1 MNDSERSN
9 FQLISHDSTKAC
21 CHDSGL
27 HPNPL
32 SLQAIHVSQNLRQQW
47 LQEAS
52 PHHTETTH
60 APHMLYKLHQ
70 IVHSNHNTC
79 INIHTARTSLT
90 HCFLFASVWTQNLHN
105 QELPRGSKRS
115 MASLSTRTRCVSRR
129 LRSKARCTCGWPGC
143 NEEWLSCR
151 T

>member
-27 HPNPL
+27 HPIFL
-32 SLQAIHVSQNLRQQW
+32 
-47 LQEAS
+47 ES
-52 PHHTETTH
+52 PGHSCKPESAATMAPRSESSSHRNYARTTH
-60 APHMLYKLHQ
+60 AYIQCIH

-79 INIHTARTSLT
+79 INIHTARNSLT
-90 HCFLFASVWTQNLHN
+90 HCFLFASVWTQKNLHN

-129 LRSKARCTCGWPGC
+129 LRSKARCTCG
-143 NEEWLSCR
+143 
-151 T
+151 